1 MATPVLTIKQNA
13 DKSMLLSWS
22 KVPGAGG
29 YKVYVYDKNRNKYI
43 CKMTKRSSQ
52 RYVVIREPKIG
63 KQYKVKVRAYKV
75 VSGRTMYSPYSNIV
89 SAIGE

>member
-1 MATPVLTIKQNA
+1 MKTPELSCKNEFKKIKFT
-13 DKSMLLSWS
+13 WS

-29 YKVYVYDKNRNKYI
+29 YKVYVYDKNKKKYI
-43 CKMTKRSSQ
+43 CKMTKKSSQ

-75 VSGRTMYSPYSNIV
+75 VNGRTMYSPYSNVV